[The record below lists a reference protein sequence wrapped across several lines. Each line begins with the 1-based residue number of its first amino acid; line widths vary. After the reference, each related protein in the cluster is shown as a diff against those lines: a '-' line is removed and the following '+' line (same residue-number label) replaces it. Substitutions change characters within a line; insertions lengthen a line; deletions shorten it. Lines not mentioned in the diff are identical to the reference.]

1 MFLKKVIQFIKNW
14 SLPVAMVLGVL
25 LYLVYYFVPALKPVG
40 PAAYS
45 TVKFIQ
51 PILIFIMLFLQFNK
65 VSPHDLKV
73 QKWHVIVASVQCI
86 FFVGLAVMASFV
98 KDESIRLILE
108 SAMLCFL
115 CPTATAAGVI
125 TSKLGGTIAST
136 MTYVV
141 LINCLISILFPA
153 ILPLLAPE
161 SDYTFIQSFLM
172 VARKVFSILIL
183 PCLLAWVIRYTMRK
197 VQIFFMR
204 YTEMAFYVWLVALT
218 LALTMSTR
226 QLMHSHIQA
235 WVAIV
240 MCLVTF
246 ACCLLQFFIGHQ
258 VGKKY
263 GEVERVT
270 AGQSFGQKNTVF
282 AIWIGYTFLNPVTS
296 VVGGFYSIMHNIV
309 NSWEL
314 YQVRKKASMSK

>member
-1 MFLKKVIQFIKNW
+1 MISKIVKFLKDW
-14 SLPVAMVLGVL
+14 SLPVAMVVGIL
-25 LYLVYYFVPALKPVG
+25 LYLVYYYIPALKPIG

-45 TVKFIQ
+45 SIKFIQ
-51 PILIFIMLFLQFNK
+51 PILIFVMLFLQFNK

-73 QKWHVIVASVQCI
+73 QKWHVIVATIQCL
-86 FFVGLAVMASFV
+86 FFVCLAVIASFV
-98 KDESIRLILE
+98 KDESLKLIIE

-115 CPTATAAGVI
+115 CPTATAAGVL
-125 TSKLGGTIAST
+125 TSKLGGTIAAT

-141 LINCLISILFPA
+141 LINCLVSLLFPA
-153 ILPLLAPE
+153 ILPLLVPD
-161 SDYTFIQSFLM
+161 SDYTFMQSFLM

-204 YTEMAFYVWLVALT
+204 YTEIAFYVWLIALT

-226 QLMHSHIQA
+226 QLMHSHVRA
-235 WVAIV
+235 WVAIAI
-240 MCLVTF
+240 CLVSF
-246 ACCLLQFFIGHQ
+246 ASCLLQFFIGHR
-258 VGKKY
+258 VGRRF

-282 AIWIGYTFLNPVTS
+282 AIWLGYTFLSPVTS
-296 VVGGFYSIMHNIV
+296 VVGGFYSIMHNVV

-314 YQVRKKASMSK
+314 YQVRKKAAAKQ